1 MDVLEFISENV
12 YVLVPVIYVIGI
24 FLKQTPKIFDWCIP
38 WILLAVGIILAVG
51 IMGLSFEAVIQG
63 ILATGGAV
71 LTNQLIKQTEK
82 RD

>member
-1 MDVLEFISENV
+1 MDVLEFVSENV

-38 WILLAVGIILAVG
+38 WILLAVGVALAIG
-51 IMGLSFEAVIQG
+51 LMGFSVEAIIQG
-63 ILATGGAV
+63 ALAAGGAV
-71 LTNQLIKQTEK
+71 FTNQLIKQTEK